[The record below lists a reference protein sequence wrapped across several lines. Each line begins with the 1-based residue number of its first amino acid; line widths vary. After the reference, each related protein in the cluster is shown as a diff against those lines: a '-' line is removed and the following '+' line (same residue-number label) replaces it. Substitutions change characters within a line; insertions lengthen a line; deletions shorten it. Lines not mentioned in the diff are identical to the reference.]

1 MIRIHL
7 KGKDNIILMPP
18 KKDKQSD
25 VEPKKNAKKVQKEE
39 VVEQQDNT
47 QDNTQDNQDNKMNFG
62 KKKVVQKPG
71 RTILVSAAS
80 GSSVNESIIT
90 NAAGLNSH
98 FVTKNG
104 SYVLEF
110 DTVENAE
117 IYHNKISQEHPN
129 LKDKYSGYQMFF
141 TVKGITNDTDYTSA
155 KKLFVEYIE
164 KIGGK
169 VLYFKLYRK
178 GDNYFFDTKGD
189 EPIGYGDLTVD
200 TKGTMDALLNKEGL
214 LKNYTLHLDAKDITV
229 EKDGKKETISKGP
242 IDITGTFYRF
252 NKNPKNDTNQKPAYL
267 G

>member
-1 MIRIHL
+1 M
-7 KGKDNIILMPP
+7 
-18 KKDKQSD
+18 S
-25 VEPKKNAKKVQKEE
+25 
-39 VVEQQDNT
+39 
-47 QDNTQDNQDNKMNFG
+47 FG
-62 KKKVVQKPG
+62 KKKVMQKPG

-90 NAAGLNSH
+90 NAVGLNSH

-104 SYVLEF
+104 SYFLEF

-117 IYHNKISQEHPN
+117 IYHNKISKEHPN

-141 TVKGITNDTDYTSA
+141 TVKGLANNTDYSSA
-155 KKLFVEYIE
+155 KKLFIDYIE

-178 GDNYFFDTKGD
+178 GDNYFFDNKGD

-200 TKGTMDALLNKEGL
+200 IKGTMDALLNKEGI

-229 EKDGKKETISKGP
+229 EKDGKKETVSKGP
-242 IDITGTFYRF
+242 IDISGTFYRF
-252 NKNPKNDTNQKPAYL
+252 NKNPKNDNNQKPAYL